1 MGWRF
6 NWGMS
11 LPPFLTHF
19 SSHSVNPRLQTSRQI
34 TVPRLS
40 RIFCGREELTR
51 QRHPQNCLT
60 EDFRMRRED
69 GIVFNKRQLHKG
81 HLPYLCDVFHPTNI
95 CPDIPENALCNV
107 MNHLQTERHGG
118 SFSPIP
124 HKPRFPELLLQPL
137 FPTWP
142 HCRKGK
148 YKANVWLTGHRKKTC
163 VKMS

>member
-1 MGWRF
+1 ML
-6 NWGMS
+6 

-51 QRHPQNCLT
+51 QRGPQNYPT
-60 EDFRMRRED
+60 EDFRMQRED
-69 GIVFNKRQLHKG
+69 GTVFNKRWLVSRDIY
-81 HLPYLCDVFHPTNI
+81 PPCDVFNKSLQCSI

-107 MNHLQTERHGG
+107 MNHPQTERHGG
-118 SFSPIP
+118 SDSPTP

-137 FPTWP
+137 FLTWA
-142 HCRKGK
+142 HHWQGK
-148 YKANVWLTGHRKKTC
+148 YKANV
-163 VKMS
+163 